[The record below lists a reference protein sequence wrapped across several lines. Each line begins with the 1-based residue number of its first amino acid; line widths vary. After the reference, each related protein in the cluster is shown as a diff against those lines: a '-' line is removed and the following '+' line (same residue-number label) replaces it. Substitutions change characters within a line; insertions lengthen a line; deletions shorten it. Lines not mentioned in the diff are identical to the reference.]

1 MAFVETFSRLRLRLS
16 PSSLELGKN
25 KNTYR
30 VSRKYHFKVSSTYRP
45 FFIPFKTYVMNLRN
59 VLHILA
65 KDTKTRAVEPYRVS
79 RTHGL
84 SLVKWKSFC
93 PIIES
98 TADNPLAISTQDPF
112 ALNCTWTGFFGRI
125 WVFISGLLTTSVSN
139 SPSLLTHGQEEGF
152 TRFRGDVRAG
162 HRVVHHQTAQYVK
175 ST

>member
-1 MAFVETFSRLRLRLS
+1 MFFFSVVIVCIWRENMAFVETFSRLRLRLS

-98 TADNPLAISTQDPF
+98 TADNPPCNFYPRSLRPELY
-112 ALNCTWTGFFGRI
+112 LNRILRKNLGLYLWLVDYKCFQLTVPLNTWSGRGFHK
-125 WVFISGLLTTSVSN
+125 V
-139 SPSLLTHGQEEGF
+139 
-152 TRFRGDVRAG
+152 
-162 HRVVHHQTAQYVK
+162 
-175 ST
+175 